1 MEAPLRIA
9 AHYRESGEKDALD
22 AAHERA
28 IEHYDR
34 LSSMQF
40 PEIVRII
47 AEEYHVRTLVE
58 QERWEDA
65 ASRLLALPG
74 RYPQYHKFKENYLMA
89 ASIYETELKDPGR
102 AAETLR
108 ICVSK
113 YPGTSLAAEAAK
125 QIERIE
131 GNR

>member
-9 AHYRESGEKDALD
+9 AHYRESGEKEALN
-22 AAHERA
+22 AAFESA
-28 IEHYDR
+28 IAHYGR

-40 PEIVRII
+40 PEMVRVV

-58 QERWEDA
+58 HERWEDA
-65 ASRLLALPG
+65 ASRLLVLPD
-74 RYPQYHKFKENYLMA
+74 RYPQYPKFRQNYLMA
-89 ASIYETELKDPGR
+89 AAMYETELEDPGR
-102 AAETLR
+102 AAEILR

-131 GNR
+131 GAR